1 MISITMNMNKIIWY
15 LKLARLDRPVGI
27 FLLLWPT
34 LWALLFASNGNLK
47 ILNVLVFLAGVVL
60 TRSAGCVIN
69 DIFDRNIDANVQRTS
84 LRPLSQNKI
93 SLMGAVIFFVILGIL
108 SLCLLLI
115 LESYA
120 IKLVFLCS
128 ALLMI
133 YPLTKRVF
141 VFPQFFL
148 ALAFS
153 SSILVVYAH
162 TQQSLPLQAWILFF
176 ANFFWV
182 ISFDTIYAMADY
194 QDDLKID
201 IYSAPKF
208 FKNYTIPIILLCYAL
223 FFLFLSFLINKQ
235 ETLFFNLFF
244 GLYVMLVVKNS
255 LNNENIGSDGYI
267 KLFKLN
273 NYLGMIITILLIYE
287 HL

>member
-1 MISITMNMNKIIWY
+1 MNKIIWY

-47 ILNVLVFLAGVVL
+47 VLNVLIFLAGVVL

-84 LRPLSQNKI
+84 LRPLAQNKI

-208 FKNYTIPIILLCYAL
+208 FKKYTIPIILLCYAL

-235 ETLFFNLFF
+235 ETFFFNLFF

-287 HL
+287 HLE

>member
-1 MISITMNMNKIIWY
+1 MNMNKIIWY

-84 LRPLSQNKI
+84 LRPLAQNKI

-182 ISFDTIYAMADY
+182 TSFDTIYAMADY

>member
-1 MISITMNMNKIIWY
+1 MNMNKIIWY

-84 LRPLSQNKI
+84 LRPLAQNKI

-223 FFLFLSFLINKQ
+223 FFLFLLFLINKQ

-267 KLFKLN
+267 KLFKLWN
-273 NYLGMIITILLIYE
+273 KSSQHTTCTILNHPTQL
-287 HL
+287 

>member
-1 MISITMNMNKIIWY
+1 
-15 LKLARLDRPVGI
+15 
-27 FLLLWPT
+27 
-34 LWALLFASNGNLK
+34 
-47 ILNVLVFLAGVVL
+47 
-60 TRSAGCVIN
+60 
-69 DIFDRNIDANVQRTS
+69 
-84 LRPLSQNKI
+84 
-93 SLMGAVIFFVILGIL
+93 
-108 SLCLLLI
+108 
-115 LESYA
+115 
-120 IKLVFLCS
+120 
-128 ALLMI
+128 MI

>member
-84 LRPLSQNKI
+84 LRPLAQNKI

>member
-1 MISITMNMNKIIWY
+1 MNMNKIIWY

-84 LRPLSQNKI
+84 LRPLAQNKI

-273 NYLGMIITILLIYE
+273 NYLVMIITILLIYE